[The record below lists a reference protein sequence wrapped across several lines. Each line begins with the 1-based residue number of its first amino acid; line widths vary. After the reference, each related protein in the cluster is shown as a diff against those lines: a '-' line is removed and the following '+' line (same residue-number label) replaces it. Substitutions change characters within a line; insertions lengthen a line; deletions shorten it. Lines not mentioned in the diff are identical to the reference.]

1 MSKKSYEETYTH
13 PEMREEIKK
22 EMKASD
28 KGGEPGQWSARK
40 SQLLK
45 QEYEKRGGGYKG
57 EKTESQRNL
66 TEWTQEE
73 WQTKEGD
80 ANARE
85 GGETAR
91 YLPKEAWE
99 RMSDEEAEETDR
111 KKREASK
118 EGQQYVGNTSEA
130 KSARGESL
138 SPPIEDYDELNV
150 GEVED
155 RLKGLSKDEL
165 QRVRDYE
172 KGHANRKTLLQK
184 LDREIQSG

>member
-13 PEMREEIKK
+13 PEMREEIK
-22 EMKASD
+22 EEIKASD

-45 QEYEKRGGGYKG
+45 QEYEKQGGGYKG

-73 WQTKEGD
+73 WQTKEGN

-85 GGETAR
+85 KGETGETAR

-99 RMSDEEAEETDR
+99 KMSDEEAEETDR

-130 KSARGESL
+130 KGARNESL

-150 GEVED
+150 GEIEA
-155 RLKGLSKDEL
+155 RLDDLSEDEL
-165 QRVRDYE
+165 QRTRDYE
-172 KGHANRKTLLQK
+172 ERHANRKTLLQK
-184 LDREIQSG
+184 LDRKL